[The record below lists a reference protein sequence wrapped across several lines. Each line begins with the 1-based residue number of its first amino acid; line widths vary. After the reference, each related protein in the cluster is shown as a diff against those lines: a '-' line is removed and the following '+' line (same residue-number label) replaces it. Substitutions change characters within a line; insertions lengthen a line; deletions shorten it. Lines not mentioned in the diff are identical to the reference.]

1 MLYESKYI
9 RKVIQIEVNVVL
21 SIWSFRT
28 AGSQIDRSPDIA
40 IIVVRFAIS
49 FGNSDIDPDC
59 LKTIYYDSR
68 FELET
73 KLPDIVTVSC
83 YNFTIL

>member
-1 MLYESKYI
+1 MLYQSKYI
-9 RKVIQIEVNVVL
+9 RKVTRIEVNVVL

-49 FGNSDIDPDC
+49 FRNSDIDPDC
-59 LKTIYYDSR
+59 L
-68 FELET
+68 
-73 KLPDIVTVSC
+73 
-83 YNFTIL
+83 

>member
-1 MLYESKYI
+1 MFMVKFPYRVQCKEYHCLVLYQSKYI
-9 RKVIQIEVNVVL
+9 RKVTRIQVNVVL

-59 LKTIYYDSR
+59 L
-68 FELET
+68 
-73 KLPDIVTVSC
+73 
-83 YNFTIL
+83 